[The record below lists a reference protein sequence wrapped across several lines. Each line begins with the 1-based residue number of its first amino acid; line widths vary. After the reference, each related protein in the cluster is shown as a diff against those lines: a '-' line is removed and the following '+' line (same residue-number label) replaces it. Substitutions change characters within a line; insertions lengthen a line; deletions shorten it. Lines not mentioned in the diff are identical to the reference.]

1 MQLALVQRIGLGQLI
16 ERRMQ
21 SLTIS
26 LGKPPLGS
34 QLIIEVIDLLLPR
47 CPAMR
52 PAAVRQKGPGRTSMR
67 GPRVIAAP
75 QLSHIVSTGEP
86 QISQNLSTSSASGDL
101 GFMGS
106 QRTSGLHTIS
116 PDAGRKANRRAGST
130 TSCEMM

>member
-1 MQLALVQRIGLGQLI
+1 M
-16 ERRMQ
+16 
-21 SLTIS
+21 TIS

-52 PAAVRQKGPGRTSMR
+52 PAAVPAKGTRSDIDE

-106 QRTSGLHTIS
+106 Q
-116 PDAGRKANRRAGST
+116 
-130 TSCEMM
+130 